1 MAKNEKP
8 KECPPV
14 AGWLVTFSDLV
25 TLLLTFFVLL
35 LSMSSMDQSF
45 LTEVTLQTGNIGV
58 LRTSGSGQ
66 VSANV
71 KQVYEMMERPWEILE
86 KRNRIK
92 DMLFPDD
99 KLPPDVSRADLEQNL
114 RILERPDGVA
124 IVFTDKLLFGVN
136 QAELSPAGRAL
147 VDSLVPLLTYAR
159 APINVAG
166 FSDATG
172 GFSEANMDLSARRAE
187 AVLTR
192 LLLGGL
198 PDKRFSLSAMGPAM
212 PIGDNATE
220 AGRALN
226 RRVEILLRTARPYG
240 GYS

>member
-1 MAKNEKP
+1 MAKREKP
-8 KECPPV
+8 KECPPA

-66 VSANV
+66 VSAAV
-71 KQVYEMMERPWEILE
+71 KQVYAMMERPWEVLE
-86 KRNRIK
+86 KQQRIK

-99 KLPPDVSRADLEQNL
+99 VLPPEVSRAELEENL
-114 RILERPDGVA
+114 RVLERPEGVA
-124 IVFTDKLLFGVN
+124 LVFTDKLLFDVN
-136 QAELSPAGRAL
+136 RAELSPAGRAV
-147 VDSLVPLLTYAR
+147 VDAMVPLLMYAR

-166 FSDATG
+166 FSDGQG
-172 GFSEANMDLSARRAE
+172 GFSDANVDLSSRRAL
-187 AVLTR
+187 AVLSR
-192 LLLGGL
+192 LISGGL
-198 PDKRFSLSAMGPAM
+198 PNKRFSLSAMGPAM
-212 PIGDNATE
+212 PIGDNATPE
-220 AGRALN
+220 GRALN
-226 RRVEILLRTARPYG
+226 RRVEILLKTARPYG